1 VDAVWVIWNA
11 VRKSGWHPRRQ
22 QHVDTVMEW

>member
-1 VDAVWVIWNA
+1 VWVIWNA

-22 QHVDTVMEW
+22 QHVDTVTEW